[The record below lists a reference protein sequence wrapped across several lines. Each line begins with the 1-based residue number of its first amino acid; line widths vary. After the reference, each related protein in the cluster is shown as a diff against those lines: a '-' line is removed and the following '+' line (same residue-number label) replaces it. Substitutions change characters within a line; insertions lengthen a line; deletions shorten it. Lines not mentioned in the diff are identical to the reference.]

1 MPHSQYFAPAM
12 KVIQNILTGFVSLLL
27 TGMVVLPLATLPTGC
42 ANIVPPLGGDK
53 DTLAPVLTKA
63 LPNDS
68 TVNFEGKKITLL
80 FDEYIQLD
88 NINENLIVSPTP
100 KLAPEVTA
108 RLKTLTITL
117 KDTLQPNTTYT
128 FDFGNGIKD
137 INENNILRNFSY
149 TFSTG
154 TALDQGMLS
163 GNILI
168 AETGKADSTLI
179 AMLYA
184 DGNDSTVYKEKP
196 RYITR
201 VNRDGKF
208 LFKNLPSG
216 KFYLYA
222 LKDEGSSKRYMSK
235 KQLFAFADAP
245 VTIGAP
251 EQGITLY
258 AYAEK
263 EEAKDTRNNRVPAAA
278 RAAAAAD
285 KKLRFETNLENGEL
299 DLLKQLEFYFRTAP
313 LKTFDSSKIAFVD
326 DKYAPVAGY
335 RLIRDTSNTRLTL
348 QYAWKENTQYYL
360 IVDKAFATDTA
371 GRQLVKNDTLTF
383 RTRKA
388 AFYGTVHLRFLN
400 LDLKTHPVLQFVQQ
414 GNVVKSHVFTSKE
427 FTAPL
432 FLPGEYE
439 IRILYD
445 ENQNGIWDPGQFFGT
460 RRQPEKVRPI
470 ERKINVKPNWDNE
483 IDITL

>member
-1 MPHSQYFAPAM
+1 M
-12 KVIQNILTGFVSLLL
+12 KALQKILTGCLSLLGITL
-27 TGMVVLPLATLPTGC
+27 LWLSLATMPSGC

-53 DTLAPVLTKA
+53 DTLAPVLTRA
-63 LPNDS
+63 MPNDS
-68 TVNFEGKKITLL
+68 TVNFAGKKITLL
-80 FDEYIQLD
+80 FDEYIQVD
-88 NINENLIVSPTP
+88 NVNENLIVSPTP

-108 RLKTLTITL
+108 RLKTLTITI
-117 KDTLQPNTTYT
+117 KDTLLPNTTYT
-128 FDFGNGIKD
+128 FDFGNAIKD
-137 INENNILRNFSY
+137 INENNILRNYSY

-154 TALDQGMLS
+154 PALDQGMLS
-163 GNILI
+163 GNVLI

-179 AMLYA
+179 AMLYSEG
-184 DGNDSTVYKEKP
+184 DDSTVYKEKP

-222 LKDEGSSKRYMSK
+222 LKDEGNSKRYMSK
-235 KQLFAFADAP
+235 KQLFAFADEP
-245 VTIGAP
+245 VTIGATD
-251 EQGITLY
+251 QATTLY
-258 AYAEK
+258 AYADK
-263 EEAKDTRNNRVPAAA
+263 EDAKTENRTNRIPAAA
-278 RAAAAAD
+278 RTAAAND

-299 DLLKQLEFYFRTAP
+299 DLLKQLEFYFKTAP
-313 LKTFDSSKIAFVD
+313 LKAFDSTKVVFTD
-326 DKYAPVAGY
+326 DKYAPISNY
-335 RLIRDTSNTRLTL
+335 RLAQDTTNTRLTL
-348 QYAWKENTQYYL
+348 QYSWKENTQYYL
-360 IVDKAFATDTA
+360 LVDKAFATDTA

-400 LDLKTHPVLQFVQQ
+400 LDLKTHPVLQFIQN
-414 GNVVKSHVFTSKE
+414 GTVVKSHVFTSRE

-439 IRILYD
+439 LRILFD
-445 ENQNGIWDPGQFFGT
+445 SNQNGIWDPGQFFGT

>member
-1 MPHSQYFAPAM
+1 M
-12 KVIQNILTGFVSLLL
+12 KAIQKILTGVLSLLGISL
-27 TGMVVLPLATLPTGC
+27 FLLPLATLPTGC

-53 DTLAPVLTKA
+53 DTLAPVLTRA

-108 RLKTLTITL
+108 KLKTLTITL
-117 KDTLQPNTTYT
+117 KDTPLPNTTYT

-154 TALDQGMLS
+154 PVLDQGMLS
-163 GNILI
+163 GAVLL
-168 AETGKADSTLI
+168 AETGKPDSTLI
-179 AMLYA
+179 AILYSNG
-184 DGNDSTVYKEKP
+184 DDSTVYKEKP

-201 VNRDGKF
+201 VNREGKF

-216 KFYLYA
+216 KFHLYA
-222 LKDEGSSKRYMSK
+222 LKDEGNSKRYMSK

-245 VTIGAP
+245 VIIGVP

-263 EEAKDTRNNRVPAAA
+263 EEAKDNRNNRIPAAA
-278 RAAAAAD
+278 RTAVAND

-299 DLLKQLEFYFRTAP
+299 DLLKQLEFYFKTAP
-313 LKTFDSSKIAFVD
+313 LKSYDSAKVVFAD
-326 DKYAPVAGY
+326 EKYTPISNY
-335 RLIRDTSNTRLTL
+335 RLVKDTSNTRLTL

-388 AFYGTVHLRFLN
+388 AFYGAVHLRFLN
-400 LDLKTHPVLQFVQQ
+400 LDLKTHPVLQFIQG
-414 GNVVKSHVFTSKE
+414 GNVVRSHVFTSRE

-439 IRILYD
+439 LRILFD
-445 ENQNGIWDPGQFFGT
+445 DNQNGVWDPGQFFGT